1 MNVGYFL
8 SARTPLTKFHVLASR
23 GGEPRTQSARLPGG
37 MTTDNGIAL
46 VLAYLLVSAVVL
58 FAFLLVV
65 FAIGWFI
72 GRVYER
78 RRGRRGEE

>member
-1 MNVGYFL
+1 
-8 SARTPLTKFHVLASR
+8 
-23 GGEPRTQSARLPGG
+23 